1 MNDQIDA
8 EPLQQQKQDEIKIPA
23 NEKKNITHVESS
35 YKGRSYKGEV
45 FYFNLMLNSLQFDLQ
60 SLPPCRL
67 QLAAY
72 L

>member
-45 FYFNLMLNSLQFDLQ
+45 FYFNLMLNSL
-60 SLPPCRL
+60 
-67 QLAAY
+67 
-72 L
+72 